1 MRCNNV
7 CQRKMTD
14 HLAKIGQLNNTAQL
28 TTQSVLIK
36 TLTTCIEMLKD
47 RGYVNIQACQTVEEI
62 TQNMVDTRYI
72 VSGSGTENIQIY
84 FHNEDRVGVK
94 QLRTWVENSMA
105 DKIIIVSLEGPTAF
119 TRKEA
124 ESSYEKVQFFTF
136 RELCVNIMHHI
147 LVPKH
152 ERVTENE
159 VPYRL
164 SKSRAEL
171 PILSMS
177 DKVAQYYAYE
187 PGDIIRITRTAG
199 VQEPI
204 YFYRIVRNMSSQ

>member
-1 MRCNNV
+1 
-7 CQRKMTD
+7 MTD

-28 TTQSVLIK
+28 STHSVLIK

-62 TQNMVDTRYI
+62 TQNMVEARYI
-72 VSGSGTENIQIY
+72 VSGSGNESIQIF

-124 ESSYEKVQFFTF
+124 ESCYEKVQFFTF

-152 ERVTENE
+152 EKVTEND

-164 SKSRAEL
+164 SASRAEL
-171 PILSMS
+171 PILATS

-204 YFYRIVRNMSSQ
+204 HFYRIVRNMTSS

>member
-1 MRCNNV
+1 
-7 CQRKMTD
+7 
-14 HLAKIGQLNNTAQL
+14 
-28 TTQSVLIK
+28 
-36 TLTTCIEMLKD
+36 MLKD
-47 RGYVNIQACQTVEEI
+47 RGYVNIQACQTIEEI
-62 TQNMVDTRYI
+62 SQNMVESRYI
-72 VSGSGTENIQIY
+72 VSGSGGESIQVF

-94 QLRTWVENSMA
+94 QLRTWVENCMA

-124 ESSYEKVQFFTF
+124 ESSYENVQFFTF
-136 RELCVNIMHHI
+136 RELCVNIMHHM

-152 ERVTENE
+152 EKVTEDE
-159 VPYRL
+159 IPYRL
-164 SKSRAEL
+164 SASRAEL
-171 PILSMS
+171 PTLSTA

-204 YFYRIVRNMSSQ
+204 YFYRIVRSMSSS